1 MVSLLIEEHSF
12 LRIESEIRSIHPD
25 INVIVMNGDGD
36 LRHHGEDVA
45 VAYAKPDIAWLS
57 LDVYLKGLMM
67 RYVQLIQRA
76 GSVKWMQTF
85 GAGLDRPFYRD
96 LFKQGMKITKSN
108 AQAIAIAEY
117 VISNV
122 MALFQGTFER
132 KLHQDAHHWKK
143 TSFRELWKTRWLIT
157 GFGNIGQEIA
167 KRVKGFDCEVIGV
180 RRTPTKLPNAD
191 SMITLNELPEN
202 LPHADVIVL
211 ACSLNE
217 ETRGLADRHFFQNMK
232 SGSIFVNIARG
243 ALVDHEAL
251 SAAIKNRAPAYA
263 LLDVFDPEPLPEE
276 SPLWEL
282 ENTIITPHSSNAG
295 SGTQHRGDLLF
306 VENLR
311 RFLSSEPLLNE
322 AREEDLLI

>member
-12 LRIESEIRSIHPD
+12 LRIESEIRSICPD

-36 LRHHGEDVA
+36 LRHKGKEIA
-45 VAYAKPDIAWLS
+45 VDDAKPDIAWLS
-57 LDVYLKGLMM
+57 LDIFLNDLMLK
-67 RYVQLIQRA
+67 YVQLILRA

-132 KLHQDAHHWKK
+132 KLHQDAHQWKK
-143 TSFRELWKTRWLIT
+143 TSFREMWKTRWLIT

-167 KRVKGFDCEVIGV
+167 KRVKGFECEVMGV
-180 RRTPTKLPNAD
+180 RRTPKKHPNAD
-191 SMITLNELPEN
+191 SMITLNELPDN
-202 LPHADVIVL
+202 LPHADVVVL
-211 ACSLNE
+211 ACSLNK
-217 ETRGLADRHFFQNMK
+217 ETRGLADRRFFKNMK
-232 SGSIFVNIARG
+232 VGSIFVNIARG

-251 SAAIKNRAPAYA
+251 SEAIKNGAPEYA
-263 LLDVFDPEPLPEE
+263 VLDVFDPEPLPQE
-276 SPLWEL
+276 SPLWGL

-295 SGTQHRGDLLF
+295 SGTQRRGDMLF

-311 RFLSSEPLLNE
+311 RFLASKPLLNE
-322 AREEDLLI
+322 ASEQDLLI